1 MALQI
6 NLIRD
11 VAARCVERLLEAGYT
26 PTPADDEDAI
36 YTYVSVRHRRVR
48 PQPRAV
54 HKAAYAVP
62 PHLVAGEEQL
72 LAKVASGG
80 DLWPHQSRKIGALSV
95 EDGMLNDYGIQH
107 FHLGTRPDARR
118 PDLIEGTKELLFAI
132 VKDRDFYAIGIYDHM
147 AWTRQT
153 LLDVVHAT
161 WSGLTEP
168 YTLKSSPH
176 MKVLGLRHNYTDEE
190 AKKLRAAGIN
200 VLQQRPDGKVQLGM
214 GGGVASDGSSVA
226 VRRETDA
233 LIVHV
238 EELQEVVVA
247 TLSHEVRAGRLPA
260 DAPVSVVWDG
270 DKIYAV
276 PQPTILKV
284 NITGQLVIPPL

>member
-6 NLIRD
+6 NLIKD
-11 VAARCVERLLEAGYT
+11 VAARCVERLVEAGYT
-26 PTPADDEDAI
+26 PTPADDEDSI
-36 YTYVSVRHRRVR
+36 YTYFSIRHRRVR
-48 PQPRAV
+48 SQPRAV

-72 LAKVASGG
+72 LATVASGG
-80 DLWPHQSRKIGALSV
+80 DLWPHQTRKIGDLSV
-95 EDGMLNDYGIQH
+95 EDGMLNDWGIQH

-147 AWTRQT
+147 AWTRQA

-161 WSGLTEP
+161 WPGLTKP
-168 YTLKSSPH
+168 YTLKGS
-176 MKVLGLRHNYTDEE
+176 VGLRHNYSDEE
-190 AKKLRAAGIN
+190 AKKLREAGIN
-200 VLQQRPDGKVQLGM
+200 VMQQRSDGKVQLGM
-214 GGGVASDGSSVA
+214 GGEIASDGSSVA

-233 LIVHV
+233 LIVYI

-247 TLSHEVRAGRLPA
+247 TLSREVTAGRLPA
-260 DAPVSVVWDG
+260 DAPVSVVWVG

-276 PQPTILKV
+276 PQPTIVKV
-284 NITGQLVIPPL
+284 NITGQLIIPPL